1 MEEDQEMGEMNGLL
15 KRVSEGN
22 GNLTE
27 DEITELV
34 ENTEE
39 ILRTV
44 VLHKLNELSGLQ
56 QLETRIKALDDNK
69 YADIIAILLSINPE
83 FATSLINRDILSFDP
98 ANSLNILNS
107 ASSSKL
113 GNNLIDDRSIFY
125 LNSQFNSNDAQ
136 ISILSTLTLIKHN
149 RHLNDKQSIHLH
161 YDRISR
167 LAATFDKLPDNV
179 ISIFLEALSYLSST
193 PLIADTLSR
202 DVKLIRLMIST
213 LHVPSTKQSTQL
225 YSQEQAPRD
234 TSIEFTLS
242 TVLANICHY
251 PQPLTEEQKTLKKL
265 QKSTK
270 QIDPEDE
277 EYMSIEK
284 VRSRNSRM
292 LEVGIASTL
301 SALSRSKSL
310 LSRRNTST
318 VYLALITNDAN
329 RPSLLKDGVVKAL
342 LNIISQQPSP
352 LTGDDLHANQSL
364 AKMTITTPPSTL
376 YGPPITTSA
385 IGFIRPFYEMLIHPD
400 ALQLQQFEALMALTN
415 VSSVGPDLAERVA
428 TAFDGGVLST
438 AEDCLLSSHELLQRA
453 STELICNLVGMSE
466 SAFSKYT
473 TSTRSK
479 VNCGILLALSDA
491 ELVETRLGASGALA
505 QLCGMSP
512 IVCAHI
518 LSDPA
523 KFLRVIMALLE
534 DSHLGLVHR
543 ALVILDATLEACKDI
558 LVSDKQA
565 KTAIQSSGLV
575 DTLKNLILRLANEPN
590 GRDILPILKDTLIKL
605 KSCGISI
612 QVSS

>member
-1 MEEDQEMGEMNGLL
+1 MNGLL
-15 KRVSEGN
+15 KRVNEGN
-22 GNLTE
+22 SNLTE
-27 DEITELV
+27 DDITDLL
-34 ENTEE
+34 ENTTD

-56 QLETRIKALDDNK
+56 QLETRIGALDDNK
-69 YADIIAILLSINPE
+69 YGDIIAILLSVNPE

-98 ANSLNILNS
+98 TNSLKILNS

-136 ISILSTLTLIKHN
+136 ISFLSTLTLIKHN
-149 RHLNDKQSIHLH
+149 KHLNNKQSMHSH

-167 LAATFDKLPDNV
+167 LASTFDRLPDNV

-202 DVKLIRLMIST
+202 DVRLINLMLST
-213 LHVPSTKQSTQL
+213 LHLPPTKQSTQL

-242 TVLANICHY
+242 TV
-251 PQPLTEEQKTLKKL
+251 
-265 QKSTK
+265 
-270 QIDPEDE
+270 DPEDE

-284 VRSRNSRM
+284 VRGRNSRM
-292 LEVGIASTL
+292 LQAGVASTL

-329 RPSLLKDGVVKAL
+329 RPNLLKDGVVKAL

-352 LTGDDLHANQSL
+352 LTGDDLHANQAL

-376 YGPPITTSA
+376 YAPPITTAA
-385 IGFIRPFYEMLIHPD
+385 IGFIRPLYEMLIHPD

-438 AEDCLLSSHELLQRA
+438 AEECLLSSHELLQRA

-473 TSTRSK
+473 TSARSK

-558 LVSDKQA
+558 LVSDDQA

-575 DTLKNLILRLANEPN
+575 DTLKNLILRLANEPS
-590 GRDILPILKDTLIKL
+590 GRDVLPILKDTLIKL
-605 KSCGISI
+605 KNCGISI

>member
-1 MEEDQEMGEMNGLL
+1 MNGLL
-15 KRVSEGN
+15 KRVNEGN
-22 GNLTE
+22 SNLTE
-27 DEITELV
+27 DDITDLL
-34 ENTEE
+34 ENTTD

-56 QLETRIKALDDNK
+56 QLETRIGALDDNK
-69 YADIIAILLSINPE
+69 YGDIIAILLSVNPE

-98 ANSLNILNS
+98 TNSLKILNS

-125 LNSQFNSNDAQ
+125 LNSQINSNDAQ
-136 ISILSTLTLIKHN
+136 ISFLSTLTLIKHN
-149 RHLNDKQSIHLH
+149 KHLNNKQSMHSH

-167 LAATFDKLPDNV
+167 LASTFDRLPDNV

-202 DVKLIRLMIST
+202 DVRLINLMLST
-213 LHVPSTKQSTQL
+213 LHLPPTKQSTQL

-242 TVLANICHY
+242 TV
-251 PQPLTEEQKTLKKL
+251 
-265 QKSTK
+265 
-270 QIDPEDE
+270 DPEDE

-284 VRSRNSRM
+284 VRGRNSRM
-292 LEVGIASTL
+292 LQAGVASTL

-329 RPSLLKDGVVKAL
+329 RPNLLKDGVVKAL

-352 LTGDDLHANQSL
+352 LTGDDLHANQAL

-376 YGPPITTSA
+376 YAPPITTAA
-385 IGFIRPFYEMLIHPD
+385 IGFIRPLYEMLIHPD

-438 AEDCLLSSHELLQRA
+438 AEECLLSSHELLQRA

-473 TSTRSK
+473 TSARSK

-558 LVSDKQA
+558 LVSDDQA

-575 DTLKNLILRLANEPN
+575 DTLKNLILRLANEPS
-590 GRDILPILKDTLIKL
+590 GRDVLPILKDTLIKL
-605 KSCGISI
+605 KNCGISI

>member
-1 MEEDQEMGEMNGLL
+1 MNGLL
-15 KRVSEGN
+15 KRVNEGN
-22 GNLTE
+22 SNLTE
-27 DEITELV
+27 DDITDLL
-34 ENTEE
+34 ENTTD

-56 QLETRIKALDDNK
+56 QLETRIGALDDNK
-69 YADIIAILLSINPE
+69 YGDIIAILLSVNPE

-98 ANSLNILNS
+98 TNSLNILNS

-136 ISILSTLTLIKHN
+136 ISFLSTLTLIKHN
-149 RHLNDKQSIHLH
+149 KHFNNKQSMHSH

-167 LAATFDKLPDNV
+167 LASTFDRLPDNV

-202 DVKLIRLMIST
+202 DVRLINLMLST
-213 LHVPSTKQSTQL
+213 LHLPPTKQSTQL

-242 TVLANICHY
+242 TV
-251 PQPLTEEQKTLKKL
+251 
-265 QKSTK
+265 
-270 QIDPEDE
+270 DPEDE

-284 VRSRNSRM
+284 VRGRNSRM
-292 LEVGIASTL
+292 LQAGVASTL

-329 RPSLLKDGVVKAL
+329 RPNLLKDGVVKAL

-352 LTGDDLHANQSL
+352 LTGDDLHANQAL

-376 YGPPITTSA
+376 YAPPITTAA
-385 IGFIRPFYEMLIHPD
+385 IGFIRPLYEMLIHPD

-438 AEDCLLSSHELLQRA
+438 AEECLLSSHELLQRA

-473 TSTRSK
+473 TSARSK

-558 LVSDKQA
+558 LVSDDQA

-575 DTLKNLILRLANEPN
+575 DTLKNLILRLANEPS
-590 GRDILPILKDTLIKL
+590 GRDVLPILKDTLIKL
-605 KSCGISI
+605 KNCGISI

>member
-1 MEEDQEMGEMNGLL
+1 MNGLL

-149 RHLNDKQSIHLH
+149 RHLNNKQSIHLH

-193 PLIADTLSR
+193 PLLADTLSR
-202 DVKLIRLMIST
+202 DVKLIRLILST

-352 LTGDDLHANQSL
+352 FTGDDLHANQSL

>member
-1 MEEDQEMGEMNGLL
+1 MNGLL
-15 KRVSEGN
+15 KRVNEGN
-22 GNLTE
+22 SNLTE
-27 DEITELV
+27 DDITDLL
-34 ENTEE
+34 ENTTD

-56 QLETRIKALDDNK
+56 QLETRIGALDDNK
-69 YADIIAILLSINPE
+69 YGDIIAILLSVNPE

-98 ANSLNILNS
+98 TNSLNILNS

-136 ISILSTLTLIKHN
+136 ISFLSTLTLIKHN
-149 RHLNDKQSIHLH
+149 KHLNNKQSMHSH

-167 LAATFDKLPDNV
+167 LASTFDRLPDNV

-202 DVKLIRLMIST
+202 DVRLINLMLST
-213 LHVPSTKQSTQL
+213 LHLPPTKQSTQL

-242 TVLANICHY
+242 TV
-251 PQPLTEEQKTLKKL
+251 
-265 QKSTK
+265 
-270 QIDPEDE
+270 DPEDE

-284 VRSRNSRM
+284 VRGRNSRM
-292 LEVGIASTL
+292 LQAGVASTL

-329 RPSLLKDGVVKAL
+329 RPNLLKDGVVKAL

-352 LTGDDLHANQSL
+352 LTGDDLHANQAL

-376 YGPPITTSA
+376 YAPPITTAA
-385 IGFIRPFYEMLIHPD
+385 IGFIRPLYEMLIHPD

-438 AEDCLLSSHELLQRA
+438 AEECLLSSHELLQRA

-473 TSTRSK
+473 TSARSK

-558 LVSDKQA
+558 LVSDDQA

-575 DTLKNLILRLANEPN
+575 DTLKNLILRLANEPS
-590 GRDILPILKDTLIKL
+590 GRDVLPILKDTLIKL
-605 KSCGISI
+605 KNCGISI

>member
-1 MEEDQEMGEMNGLL
+1 MEEDQEMREMNGLL
-15 KRVSEGN
+15 KRVNEGN
-22 GNLTE
+22 SNLTE
-27 DEITELV
+27 DDITDLL
-34 ENTEE
+34 ENTTD

-56 QLETRIKALDDNK
+56 QLETRIGALDDNK
-69 YADIIAILLSINPE
+69 YGDIIAILLSVNPE

-98 ANSLNILNS
+98 TNSLNILNS

-136 ISILSTLTLIKHN
+136 ISFLSTLTLIKHN
-149 RHLNDKQSIHLH
+149 KHLNNKQSMHSH

-167 LAATFDKLPDNV
+167 LASTFDRLPDNV

-202 DVKLIRLMIST
+202 DVRLINLMLST
-213 LHVPSTKQSTQL
+213 LHLPPTKQSTQL

-270 QIDPEDE
+270 QVDPEDE
-277 EYMSIEK
+277 EYMSIGK
-284 VRSRNSRM
+284 VRGRNSRM
-292 LEVGIASTL
+292 LQAGVASTL

-329 RPSLLKDGVVKAL
+329 RPNLLKDGVVKAL

-352 LTGDDLHANQSL
+352 LTGDDLHANQAL

-376 YGPPITTSA
+376 YAPPITTAA
-385 IGFIRPFYEMLIHPD
+385 IGFIRPLYEMLIHPD

-438 AEDCLLSSHELLQRA
+438 AEECLLSSHELLQRA

-473 TSTRSK
+473 TSARSK

-558 LVSDKQA
+558 LVSDDQA

-575 DTLKNLILRLANEPN
+575 DTLKNLILRLANEPS
-590 GRDILPILKDTLIKL
+590 GRDVLPILKDTLIKL
-605 KSCGISI
+605 KNCGISI

>member
-1 MEEDQEMGEMNGLL
+1 MNGLL
-15 KRVSEGN
+15 KRVNEGN
-22 GNLTE
+22 SNLTE
-27 DEITELV
+27 DDITDLL
-34 ENTEE
+34 ENTTD

-56 QLETRIKALDDNK
+56 QLETRIGALDDNK
-69 YADIIAILLSINPE
+69 YGDIIAILLSVNPE

-98 ANSLNILNS
+98 TNSLNILNS

-125 LNSQFNSNDAQ
+125 LNSQINSNDAQ
-136 ISILSTLTLIKHN
+136 ISFLSTLTLIKHN
-149 RHLNDKQSIHLH
+149 KHLNNKQSMHSH

-167 LAATFDKLPDNV
+167 LASTFDRLPDNV

-202 DVKLIRLMIST
+202 DVRLINLMLST
-213 LHVPSTKQSTQL
+213 LHLPPTKQSTQL

-242 TVLANICHY
+242 TV
-251 PQPLTEEQKTLKKL
+251 
-265 QKSTK
+265 
-270 QIDPEDE
+270 DPEDE

-284 VRSRNSRM
+284 VRGRNSRM
-292 LEVGIASTL
+292 LQAGVASTL

-329 RPSLLKDGVVKAL
+329 RPNLLKDGVVKAL

-352 LTGDDLHANQSL
+352 LTGDDLHANQAL

-376 YGPPITTSA
+376 YAPPITTAA
-385 IGFIRPFYEMLIHPD
+385 IGFIRPLYEMLIHPD

-438 AEDCLLSSHELLQRA
+438 AEECLLSSHELLQRA

-473 TSTRSK
+473 TSARSK

-558 LVSDKQA
+558 LVSDDQA

-575 DTLKNLILRLANEPN
+575 DTLKNLILRLANEPS
-590 GRDILPILKDTLIKL
+590 GRDVLPILKDTLIKL
-605 KSCGISI
+605 KNCGISI

>member
-1 MEEDQEMGEMNGLL
+1 MNGLL
-15 KRVSEGN
+15 KRVNEGN
-22 GNLTE
+22 SNLTE
-27 DEITELV
+27 DDITDLL
-34 ENTEE
+34 ENTTD

-56 QLETRIKALDDNK
+56 QLETRIGALDDNK
-69 YADIIAILLSINPE
+69 YGDIIAILLSVNPE

-98 ANSLNILNS
+98 TNSLNILNS

-136 ISILSTLTLIKHN
+136 ISFLSTLTLIKHN
-149 RHLNDKQSIHLH
+149 KHLNNKQSMHSH

-167 LAATFDKLPDNV
+167 LASTFDRLPDNV

-202 DVKLIRLMIST
+202 DVRLINLMLST
-213 LHVPSTKQSTQL
+213 LHLPPTKQSTQL

-242 TVLANICHY
+242 TV
-251 PQPLTEEQKTLKKL
+251 
-265 QKSTK
+265 
-270 QIDPEDE
+270 DPEDE

-284 VRSRNSRM
+284 VRGRNSRM
-292 LEVGIASTL
+292 LQAGVASTL

-329 RPSLLKDGVVKAL
+329 RPNLLKDGVVKAL

-352 LTGDDLHANQSL
+352 LTGDDLHANQAL

-376 YGPPITTSA
+376 YAPPITTAA
-385 IGFIRPFYEMLIHPD
+385 IGFIRPLYEMLIHPD

-438 AEDCLLSSHELLQRA
+438 AEECLLSTHELLQRA

-473 TSTRSK
+473 TSARSK

-558 LVSDKQA
+558 LVSDDQA

-590 GRDILPILKDTLIKL
+590 GRDVLPILKDTLIKL
-605 KSCGISI
+605 KNCGISI